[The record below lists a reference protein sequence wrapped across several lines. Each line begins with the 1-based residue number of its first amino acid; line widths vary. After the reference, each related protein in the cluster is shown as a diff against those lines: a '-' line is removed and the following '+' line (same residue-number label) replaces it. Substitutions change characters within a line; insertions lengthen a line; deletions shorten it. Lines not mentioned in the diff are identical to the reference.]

1 MNLIDLYVA
10 EVGRNLPPKMSDDI
24 EREIRS
30 LVMDA
35 VDDASQQQGREPDEE
50 MVVGV
55 LRKFGPPQKVAASY
69 QPPQYLIGPNL
80 YPTFK
85 MVVRIVLSVIAIVAA
100 VGVGVK
106 LGGISTGTGWEPVL
120 RTLGEGILGLMNS
133 AVAALGSIVLVFA
146 IIQWL
151 NPAVKFDE
159 KTWDP
164 RQLKAEPDPDRVKPA
179 GVAVEMFLTL
189 VLLVVLNV
197 YPRWI
202 GISTFVEG
210 KWLHAPLLAPAFL
223 QYLPWINLVLIAG
236 VVVNALLIRQGAWTR
251 LLRWLAI
258 ACQLASIVLLAWI
271 LSGPD
276 IISLNAVQLV
286 EGGWAP
292 QAADG
297 LVRTAPA
304 FSLLIRMAL
313 GIALVTQAVDLVK
326 KIYRL
331 VAPNLSLPG
340 PLTQ

>member
-10 EVGRNLPPKMSDDI
+10 EVGRNLPQKMREDI

-35 VDDASQQQGREPDEE
+35 LDDACQQQRREPDEE
-50 MVVGV
+50 MIVEV

-69 QPPQYLIGPNL
+69 QSPKYLIGPNL
-80 YPTFK
+80 YPTFT
-85 MVVRIVLSVIAIVAA
+85 MVVRIVLSVIAIIAA
-100 VGVGVK
+100 VGVGVE
-106 LGGISTGTGWEPVL
+106 LGSISAGTGWEPIL

-133 AVAALGSIVLVFA
+133 AVAALGGIVLVFA

-151 NPAVKFDE
+151 NPGVKFDE

-189 VLLVVLNV
+189 VLLVVLNL
-197 YPRWI
+197 YPNWI
-202 GISTFVEG
+202 GISTFMDG
-210 KWLHAPLLAPAFL
+210 KWLHAPLLGSAFL
-223 QYLPWINLVLIAG
+223 QYLPWINLVLISD
-236 VVVNALLIRQGAWTR
+236 VVVSALLIRQGAWTR
-251 LLRWLAI
+251 LLRWLSV

-271 LSGPD
+271 LGGPD
-276 IISLNAVQLV
+276 VVSLNASQLV
-286 EGGWAP
+286 QAGWNP
-292 QAADG
+292 QSADG
-297 LVRTAPA
+297 LVRAAPA

-313 GIALVTQAVDLVK
+313 GIALVTQVIDLVK

-331 VAPNLSLPG
+331 IAPTLSFPR
-340 PLTQ
+340 PLSQ